1 LLSTTPHV
9 AHVAHEHQD
18 RPAAAVEAVEPE
30 QSVDVTHL
38 APGAEVRAQY
48 TTDGDSFFDAK
59 IVCKNDDGSYDLAWN
74 DGDTLHTQGKTCDQL
89 KVRASQ
95 LLPEHLALLA
105 SGDKVECYYRANT
118 NWYGATIQEAVE
130 HSDLGKMHEFQILW
144 NDGDTSDRV
153 KQLREV
159 RLAVSVVASRVRSPS
174 ISEEEPSAQQ
184 MAVMIEEHIVAA
196 SVAVC
201 AKRH

>member
-1 LLSTTPHV
+1 M
-9 AHVAHEHQD
+9 
-18 RPAAAVEAVEPE
+18 VEAVEPE
-30 QSVDVTHL
+30 QAVDVTHL

-74 DGDTLHTQGKTCDQL
+74 DGDTLHTQGKTCDEL

-130 HSDLGKMHEFQILW
+130 RSDGKMQEIQILW

-184 MAVMIEEHIVAA
+184 RALMLEEQIVAA